1 MTRAMR
7 KGRRRVRLWR
17 WRRNPLRRRS
27 DVVEAWIVLA
37 TWVAALLGG
46 LLAGQA
52 AAVGTE
58 DVLVARRA
66 AAHPVSAVLTENA
79 DRTPLTGDDTGGT
92 GGTVQ
97 ARVRWTAPDGTVRTG
112 LARVVPGRSADTSV
126 TVWIDHLGD
135 LVREP
140 PSAEEARLQSALTGI
155 LAAVGTGAVAYGCG
169 RLARLRLDRRRLRDW
184 ETEWARVAPS
194 GGRA

>member
-1 MTRAMR
+1 MARTGRAR
-7 KGRRRVRLWR
+7 PRRVWLWR

-37 TWVAALLGG
+37 TWIAALLVG

-52 AAVGTE
+52 AAAVTQ
-58 DVLVARRA
+58 DTLDARRA

-79 DRTPLTGDDTGGT
+79 DRTPALTGDGT

-126 TVWIDHLGD
+126 KVWIDHGGN

-140 PSAEEARLQSALTGI
+140 PGAEEARLQSALTGV
-155 LAAVGTGAVAYGCG
+155 LVALVAGSVPYGCG
-169 RLARLRLDRRRLRDW
+169 CLARLRLERRRLRDW

-194 GGRA
+194 GGRT